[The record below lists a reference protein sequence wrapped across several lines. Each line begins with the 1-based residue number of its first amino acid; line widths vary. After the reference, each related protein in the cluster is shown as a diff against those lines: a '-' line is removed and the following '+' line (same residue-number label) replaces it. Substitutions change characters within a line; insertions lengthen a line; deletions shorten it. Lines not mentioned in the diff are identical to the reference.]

1 LKSFTSIFIALIL
14 SGFCCVRAQTPDSLK
29 KDPLSSIKFMYEND
43 VFAEEDQY
51 YTQGVLLEYKA
62 DFLKR
67 SPFSKAL
74 IHFKNEHWVDEHGI
88 ALRQDVYTPKSILNK
103 TIDLNDRPY
112 AAVFYASQFLIAYNY
127 SHKAKLTSKLDVGII
142 GSLGL
147 GEQEQKW
154 IHRSIG
160 DVQPIGWENQV
171 KNSFICNYSVFFEKA
186 IIARSF
192 IELSGTMNATAG
204 ILNDHYEAGAILKVG
219 KLRSGFKPRERKK
232 GMEIYATLQGSGRYI
247 LYNGIMQGVFYT
259 KSPHTLSYDQLEKV
273 VYRSHFGLTVALKKF
288 SISYYK
294 YNITK
299 EIKKGLP
306 HSWGSLQFVG
316 WF

>member
-1 LKSFTSIFIALIL
+1 
-14 SGFCCVRAQTPDSLK
+14 
-29 KDPLSSIKFMYEND
+29 MYEND

-51 YTQGVLLEYKA
+51 YSQGVLLEYKA
-62 DFLKR
+62 EFLKR
-67 SPFSKAL
+67 SPFSKVL
-74 IHFKNEHWVDEHGI
+74 INFKNQYWQNEHGI
-88 ALRQDVYTPKSILNK
+88 SLRQDVYTPKSILNR
-103 TIDLNDRPY
+103 TVDLDDRPY

-127 SHKAKLTSKLDVGII
+127 SQKVRLTSKLDLGVI

-160 DVQPIGWENQV
+160 DVQPIGWEHQV
-171 KNSFICNYSVFFEKA
+171 KNSFICNYNVLLEKGFIANGFF
-186 IIARSF
+186 
-192 IELSGTMNATAG
+192 ELSGTAGGVVG
-204 ILNDHYEAGAILKVG
+204 ILSNNAEVGAIMRLG
-219 KLRSGFKPRERKK
+219 KLRSYFKGRERKK
-232 GMEIYATLQGSGRYI
+232 GIEIYATLQGSARYVA
-247 LYNGIMQGVFYT
+247 YNGVMQGVFYT
-259 KSPHTLSYDQLEKV
+259 KSDHTLSYDQLEPL
-273 VYRSHFGLTVALKKF
+273 VYRSHFGLTIALKKF

-306 HSWGSLQFVG
+306 HSWGSLNFTG